1 MKIKPASFA
10 LMIGGFAFIMLI
22 SFVYAF
28 VQQAEAKRQ
37 AELAIENERKAIVTC
52 EQRVQEMN
60 QQLGKQT
67 QELQLAMELATQK
80 NRLLEEQ
87 AAKSKNKK

>member
-1 MKIKPASFA
+1 MKIKPALFA
-10 LMIGGFAFIMLI
+10 LLIGGFAFILLI

-37 AELAIENERKAIVTC
+37 AELAIANERRAITC

-60 QQLGKQT
+60 QQLVKQT
-67 QELQLAMELATQK
+67 QELQQAVELATQK
-80 NRLLEEQ
+80 IRLLEEQ
-87 AAKSKNKK
+87 AAKSKSKK